1 MFAEQWASKHRCHLP
16 TVICHNLCARAP
28 TLGENWEGRRRQPRL
43 DQMTLPGIGRLSA
56 SIMAAPDYSI
66 GFTQQEVEEILA
78 AQKEELKRT
87 LAAWSE
93 SGSTVT
99 KRRIDEI
106 HAVIE
111 ACQKALRRLAPQ
123 IYGRP
128 VRVGTSEIIG
138 HLPK

>member
-1 MFAEQWASKHRCHLP
+1 
-16 TVICHNLCARAP
+16 
-28 TLGENWEGRRRQPRL
+28 
-43 DQMTLPGIGRLSA
+43 
-56 SIMAAPDYSI
+56 MAAPDYSI

-78 AQKEELKRT
+78 AQNEELKRT

-93 SGSTVT
+93 SGSTGT

-106 HAVIE
+106 HAVID